1 MFNFDLLY
9 QQLQQTRLH
18 IWVERLQQQ
27 VSTELANNP
36 HGKLEEWQQLFKALP
51 DVIPQS
57 KNYHT
62 NRVQAG
68 HFDDLDTET
77 LKTLKQQLL
86 QFSPWRKG
94 PYELFDIHIDTEW
107 RSDWKWERIK
117 SHIAPLKDK
126 LVLDIGCGNG
136 YHMWRMLGEEA
147 KLVVGVDPSQ
157 LFLMQFHIV
166 KKYIGQQLPIHIL
179 PLRGED
185 LPDFNNQGFDH
196 VFSMGVLYHRKS
208 PFEHL
213 KELHNFLKP
222 GGQLILET
230 LVIEGNIN
238 TVLVPRDRYAKMRN
252 VWFIP
257 SVDMLTLW
265 LKRAGFSNIH
275 TADISKTTTE
285 EQRPTEW
292 MDFESLPHFLDSQ
305 NNTLTIEGYPAPL
318 RACLVAIR
326 S

>member
-1 MFNFDLLY
+1 MFNFDSLY

-18 IWVERLQQQ
+18 IWVEALRQQ
-27 VSTELANNP
+27 VTTELENNT
-36 HGKLEEWQQLFKALP
+36 HGRLEDWQQLFQSLP
-51 DVIPQS
+51 DTTP
-57 KNYHT
+57 KHRDYHT
-62 NRVQAG
+62 NPVRAG
-68 HFDDLDTET
+68 TASELDSET
-77 LKTLKQQLL
+77 LKALKYQLL

-107 RSDWKWERIK
+107 HSDWKWERIQ

-136 YHMWRMLGEEA
+136 YHMWRMLGEKA
-147 KLVVGVDPSQ
+147 KLVVGIDPSQ
-157 LFLMQFHIV
+157 LFLMQFHII
-166 KKYIGQQLPIHIL
+166 KKYMGQQLPIHIL
-179 PLRGED
+179 PLRAED

-213 KELHNFLKP
+213 KELRSFLKP

-230 LVIEGNIN
+230 LVIKGDIN
-238 TVLVPRDRYAKMRN
+238 SVLVPRNRYAKMRN

-257 SVDMLTLW
+257 SVEMLALW
-265 LKRAGFSNIH
+265 LERTGFSNIH
-275 TADISKTTTE
+275 IADISETTIE

-292 MDFESLPHFLDSQ
+292 MNFESLPHFLDPQ
-305 NNTLTIEGYPAPL
+305 NDALTIEGYPAPL
-318 RACLVAIR
+318 RACLIATR
-326 S
+326 L